1 MPYPSRPCQTNKAKP
16 NVGDCPGEKINI
28 SGRSLIEYD
37 NENSIDQR
45 RTNSTKDG
53 DRTMKAFFIHDSKKQ
68 HDWMVVPE
76 TDYMVPVNRDIMEAF
91 ISVQPDFS
99 KYTGNRLNGL
109 PPETMGKIIAT
120 RTSDGDVCIVENTIW
135 RQRMAHHLGLSSE

>member
-1 MPYPSRPCQTNKAKP
+1 
-16 NVGDCPGEKINI
+16 
-28 SGRSLIEYD
+28 
-37 NENSIDQR
+37 
-45 RTNSTKDG
+45 
-53 DRTMKAFFIHDSKKQ
+53 MKAFFIHDSKKQ